1 MTMTIFTE
9 QIVEVLNACN
19 NVEDLYLAINKIYQE
34 IQVAQPWL
42 ESISIGRD
50 ETHNFVEPYYYCPD
64 TMSEDCITLRLEGEY
79 SFIYKNYGE
88 WILDDEWS
96 KYSEINKNQF
106 IAKSLMSWECLSL
119 PSKVVEIKKLIL
131 DGYWIFDANIVPKLS
146 SDIPK
151 DTRELINWDDKCVLT
166 ATTKDN
172 MCVIS
177 REEWNI
183 IITNENKF
191 L

>member
-1 MTMTIFTE
+1 MTIFTE

-42 ESISIGRD
+42 ESISITKDRTD
-50 ETHNFVEPYYYCPD
+50 SFVEFYYYFPD
-64 TMSEDCITLRLEGEY
+64 TMSEDCVTLNLKDEY
-79 SFIYKNYGE
+79 SCIFIDSDK
-88 WILDDEWS
+88 WCLDN
-96 KYSEINKNQF
+96 EINKNVQ
-106 IAKSLMSWECLSL
+106 IARRLMSWKCLSL

-131 DGYWIFDANIVPKLS
+131 DGYWKFDANIVPKLS
-146 SDIPK
+146 LNIPN
-151 DTRELINWDDKCVLT
+151 DTRELISWDDKCVLT
-166 ATTKDN
+166 AITRDN

-177 REEWNI
+177 REEWNVI
-183 IITNENKF
+183 VTNESKF